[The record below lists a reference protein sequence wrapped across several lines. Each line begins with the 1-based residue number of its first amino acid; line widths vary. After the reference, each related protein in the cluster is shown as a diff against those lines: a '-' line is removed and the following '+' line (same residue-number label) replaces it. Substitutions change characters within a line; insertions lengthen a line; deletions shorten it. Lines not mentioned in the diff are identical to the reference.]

1 MSMLKGAKTAG
12 LAVLMAMAMAATGA
26 GGAQAQSSVTFTG
39 WGGITQEAVL
49 KNLFAGADKLGIT
62 IKADRHGA
70 WRT

>member
-49 KNLFAGADKLGIT
+49 KNAPAQNYGCFLVPKVVE
-62 IKADRHGA
+62 
-70 WRT
+70 